1 MTKTRCLSL
10 IHSFILAAMV
20 AMFFSCAISTIF
32 TCVFIGIEGLQ
43 NYSIIAKGIQLIQN
57 SEYLKLLLS
66 DLLSNKPFS
75 ILFMAIFVTASAYML
90 KHHIRLFLRSSV
102 ASLYTVIIYFILFS
116 FYFLLNCLLPI
127 SKITIFLVI
136 LGFILVFSYMHS
148 TKNDPLWTGMDNPPK
163 YHLCSVVSLTILI
176 ISALWFNGLI
186 MVFAYFIT
194 KLLTYL
200 FNVLVFPYI
209 IGFLTIRFVNIIEL
223 ICIIVGW
230 QMLGEMHDRIIA
242 RSKLK

>member
-1 MTKTRCLSL
+1 MTKARCLSL

-20 AMFFSCAISTIF
+20 AMFFSCAYSTIL

-66 DLLSNKPFS
+66 DLLLNKPFS
-75 ILFMAIFVTASAYML
+75 ILFTAVFATASAYML
-90 KHHIRLFLRSSV
+90 KYHIRLFLRSSV
-102 ASLYTVIIYFILFS
+102 ASWYIVIIYFILFS
-116 FYFLLNCLLPI
+116 FYFLLNYLLPI
-127 SKITIFLVI
+127 SKITIFLI
-136 LGFILVFSYMHS
+136 TLEFILVFCCMHS

-163 YHLCSVVSLTILI
+163 YHVCSAMSLTILI
-176 ISALWFNGLI
+176 IAALCYNWLI
-186 MVFAYFIT
+186 IVITNYIT

-200 FNVLVFPYI
+200 FNMLVFPYI
-209 IGFLTIRFVNIIEL
+209 IVFLFLRIVNLIEL
-223 ICIIVGW
+223 ICIIIGW
-230 QMLGEMHDRIIA
+230 QILGEMHDRIIV